1 MYIRVCILYILI
13 YICHNNMYMYLCMH
27 VCRLFFIFRC
37 RLFFNIYLTY
47 CLWSFVAWR
56 FYVIYVVM
64 CVDYY
69 YYFLYSFAILWVIF
83 VRWLLYV
90 STCMYTCVWIIFF
103 NIHYHILRYHL
114 LDDICMHLCLH
125 VNVESSHK
133 ALGFLCIG
141 CILSAE

>member
-1 MYIRVCILYILI
+1 MIHRVEFHIRLYEIYEKTPVRRDMTSTCIFVCAYYIFWYIFVIIICTCIY
-13 YICHNNMYMYLCMH
+13 

-47 CLWSFVAWR
+47 CLWSFVSWR

-90 STCMYTCVWIIFF
+90 STCMYTCVWIIFLIF
-103 NIHYHILRYHL
+103 IIIFWGI
-114 LDDICMHLCLH
+114 IC
-125 VNVESSHK
+125 
-133 ALGFLCIG
+133 
-141 CILSAE
+141 

>member
-1 MYIRVCILYILI
+1 MLTVAYDSPCWISYKIIWNIWENASQAWHDYHVYIRVCILYILI

-47 CLWSFVAWR
+47 CLWSFVSWR

-90 STCMYTCVWIIFF
+90 STCMYTCVWIIFLIF
-103 NIHYHILRYHL
+103 IIIFWGI
-114 LDDICMHLCLH
+114 IC
-125 VNVESSHK
+125 
-133 ALGFLCIG
+133 
-141 CILSAE
+141 